1 MSSATAI
8 PDAVGQL
15 VPAVQVEEVSKT
27 YRARRKTVRALLPTS
42 FSINSGEFVALVGPS
57 GCGKSTL
64 LMMIAGL
71 RGQTSGKI
79 LVDGKPVESPLTDI
93 GIVFQRDLLMEWHR
107 ILDNI
112 LMQAVFRGIP
122 KEKLRPR
129 ARELLEMVGLKNVED
144 RYPHELSGGMRQ
156 RVAICRALVN
166 DPPLLLMDE
175 PFGALDAL
183 TREQMTLDIQDIWS
197 GTGKTVLFVTHS
209 ISEAVFL
216 ADRVLV
222 FGPNPGRV
230 VEDIRIDLP
239 RPRNLSMRGEREFSD
254 YTRKIRTRFEE
265 MGVINTRQTEHAVK
279 RDEK

>member
-1 MSSATAI
+1 MIPNTTK
-8 PDAVGQL
+8 PDAGSL
-15 VPAVQVEEVSKT
+15 PIPAVQVVDVSKT
-27 YRARRKTVRALLPTS
+27 YRSRNKAVQALMPTS
-42 FSINSGEFVALVGPS
+42 FSVNTGEFVALVGPS

-71 RGQTSGKI
+71 RGKTTGTVF
-79 LVDGKPVESPLTDI
+79 VDGASVESPLTDI

-107 ILDNI
+107 VMDNI
-112 LMQAVFRGIP
+112 LTQAVFRGIP
-122 KEKLRPR
+122 KDKLRPR
-129 ARELLEMVGLKNVED
+129 AKQLLEMVGLPGVEE
-144 RYPHELSGGMRQ
+144 RYPFELSGGMRQ
-156 RVAICRALVN
+156 RVSICRALVN

-216 ADRVLV
+216 ADRVLI

-230 VEDIRIDLP
+230 VDDVRIDLP
-239 RPRNLSMRGEREFSD
+239 RPRNLAMRAEPEFAK
-254 YTRKIRTRFEE
+254 YTKIIRSRFEE
-265 MGVINTRQTEHAVK
+265 MGVIGGSAVK
-279 RDEK
+279 REGKSAQ